1 MIWSSLLEK
10 KFHKLFHIYSM
21 NQSRLLCFHSLF
33 HRSTASLPV
42 GEGTSPRAVVRTAAD
57 ENKPKNVC
65 TSKETWH
72 G

>member
-1 MIWSSLLEK
+1 
-10 KFHKLFHIYSM
+10 M